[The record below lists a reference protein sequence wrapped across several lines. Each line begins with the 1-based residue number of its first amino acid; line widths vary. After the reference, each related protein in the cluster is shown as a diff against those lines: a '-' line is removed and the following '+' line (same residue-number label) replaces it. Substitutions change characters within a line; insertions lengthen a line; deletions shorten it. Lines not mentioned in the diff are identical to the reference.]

1 MAGPPTTR
9 TPPDMTRQLAFDL
22 PVRPARGRA
31 AFFVAPAN
39 ALAVAQIED
48 WQGWPEGKLALIGP
62 EGAGK
67 THLAHVWAELTGA
80 PVLYAADLPDADL
93 PALAGSGA
101 VAVENAHRIGGDA
114 PAEAALFHLHNL
126 IRAQGGALLLTARTP
141 PRDWR
146 LALPDLA
153 SRMQATAT
161 AHLDPPDDAL
171 LAAVLVKL
179 FADRQLTVKPELVTW
194 LVERIERSF
203 AAAAEAVAAI
213 DREALAT
220 GHRPGIRLAR
230 AVLDKTASEGR

>member
-1 MAGPPTTR
+1 ME
-9 TPPDMTRQLAFDL
+9 RQLAFDL

-39 ALAVAQIED
+39 ELAVAQIED
-48 WQGWPEGKLALIGP
+48 WRGWPEGKLALIGP

-80 PVLYAADLPDADL
+80 PVVHAVDLPDADL
-93 PALAGSGA
+93 PALAGAHA
-101 VAVENAHRIGGDA
+101 VAVENADRIGGDA

-126 IRAQGGALLLTARTP
+126 LRSTGGALLVTARRS

-146 LALPDLA
+146 LGLPDLA

-161 AHLDPPDDAL
+161 VHLNPPDDAL

-179 FADRQLTVKPELVTW
+179 FADRQLAVKPDLIGY
-194 LVERIERSF
+194 LVERMERSF
-203 AAAAEAVAAI
+203 AAAAVTVAAI

-230 AVLDKTASEGR
+230 AVLDKTVSEDR

>member
-1 MAGPPTTR
+1 MI
-9 TPPDMTRQLAFDL
+9 RQLAFDL

-39 ALAVAQIED
+39 DLAVAQIEAWRD
-48 WQGWPEGKLALIGP
+48 WPGGKLALIGP
-62 EGAGK
+62 EASGK

-80 PVLYAADLPDADL
+80 PVVQAAALDGTDL
-93 PALAGSGA
+93 PALAASGA
-101 VAVENAHRIGGDA
+101 VAVENGDRIGGDG

-126 IRAQGGALLLTARTP
+126 MQAGGGALLLTARTP
-141 PRDWR
+141 PRDWAI
-146 LALPDLA
+146 ALPDLA

-161 AHLDPPDDAL
+161 VHLSPPDDAL

-179 FADRQLTVKPELVTW
+179 FADRQLAVKPELIGY
-194 LVERIERSF
+194 LVERMERSF
-203 AAAAEAVAAI
+203 AAAAETVAAI

-230 AVLDKTASEGR
+230 AVLDKTGPEGR